1 MKTFNQFQE
10 AAGDKFSKMSDAQF
24 KDWQRANPGAA
35 EKAQKLRD
43 AARSAT
49 PKPVGSGPQLPS
61 VPKPA
66 AREVTRADV
75 RGNTRAAQ
83 SAASGTSGYRPG
95 VGVTRDFKLDPNFKP
110 QSSVRSMPQK
120 PGFGTR
126 VLNTVV
132 KGARV
137 AGAVGSALL
146 GLDRF
151 K

>member
-49 PKPVGSGPQLPS
+49 PKPVGSGPQLPNVQRQPS
-61 VPKPA
+61 PPQGQ
-66 AREVTRADV
+66 ARWNSGQRFTDPRAQAVYDTM
-75 RGNTRAAQ
+75 RQQ
-83 SAASGTSGYRPG
+83 SA
-95 VGVTRDFKLDPNFKP
+95 TRVAPRTTATPMTNVP
-110 QSSVRSMPQK
+110 RS
-120 PGFGTR
+120 PGFASR